1 MLFFYTHPAP
11 CITHQL
17 SSKQAVTKGGCLGTR
32 EVHGLTNFP
41 YKTAC
46 GQIEAPDPVCAPR
59 VGSRNG
65 STRLHAD
72 KLRHSILSEHVW
84 CATYICISLR
94 PAYSIIHIT
103 RSTRV
108 RLISDLRTT

>member
-1 MLFFYTHPAP
+1 MLLFYTHPAP

-41 YKTAC
+41 YKKAC
-46 GQIEAPDPVCAPR
+46 GQIEALDRVCAPR

-72 KLRHSILSEHVW
+72 KLRHSSLSEHI
-84 CATYICISLR
+84 CCDTYTSISMC
-94 PAYSIIHIT
+94 PAYSIIHIA
-103 RSTRV
+103 RGIRV
-108 RLISDLRTT
+108 RLISDLRTS